1 MQIIE
6 FLLLT
11 WIILAFI
18 LLFERRVYRNI
29 IYFGIFSL
37 ITSVCFLMLGSPDV
51 AMAEAAIAVFST
63 IFFII
68 CIERYYGKK
77 GNKVEFI
84 RAPKRGSWF
93 TNIVLPLVFCI
104 GLFALFITFMPVG
117 DVSTYLKDLYLQYF
131 ATDVGG
137 ENAVA
142 AILLGYRVY
151 DTLFEA
157 LILVIA
163 VVAVAHMSWL
173 DRMAVDDGRH
183 SEIENSSMAV
193 FTVRIISP
201 IILLFGTYLILNGH
215 ISAGGGFQGGVAIAT
230 FFICRYM
237 IYDIY
242 DISVKK
248 VIKLEEYVFVFIV
261 VIAVFAVFVGSKA
274 FLAYQFEYF
283 ADAFNDT
290 YLIIMNILIG
300 LKVACGFF
308 IIFYRYV
315 AIERREDSPIEISQ
329 RHQSSEDSHV

>member
-1 MQIIE
+1 
-6 FLLLT
+6 
-11 WIILAFI
+11 
-18 LLFERRVYRNI
+18 
-29 IYFGIFSL
+29 
-37 ITSVCFLMLGSPDV
+37 MLGAPDV
-51 AMAEAAIAVFST
+51 AMAEAAIAVFAT

-68 CIERYYGKK
+68 CVERYYGRR
-77 GNKVEFI
+77 GH
-84 RAPKRGSWF
+84 RAEIKPTTLRRGRWIPKLL
-93 TNIVLPLVFCI
+93 LPFGFCV
-104 GLFALFITFMPVG
+104 GLFVLFINFMPTG
-117 DVSTYLKDLYLQYF
+117 DVSTYLKDQYLVQF
-131 ATDVGG
+131 ALDVGG

-163 VVAVAHMSWL
+163 VVAVSHMSWL

-193 FTVRIISP
+193 FTMRIITP

-274 FLAYQFEYF
+274 FLAYNFEYF
-283 ADAFNDT
+283 QDAFRDS
-290 YLIIMNILIG
+290 YLITMNILIG

-315 AIERREDSPIEISQ
+315 AIERREDSPLEISQ
-329 RHQSSEDSHV
+329 RHQDWGDDSNV